1 MAKKT
6 KDTFEKLLDDHRV
19 KKEKNKGQITTDK
32 DNLPDNSTW
41 YVMSNKKR
49 LISQKV
55 GNLYGQ
61 RNWVEYGLKQ
71 SKNELGWADFRL
83 TNYADIEKWWE
94 LVCSAY
100 LMVSLHSHQLENQID
115 NADLKQKSGAV
126 NILSEHQDWA
136 PGMGWKNLLNN
147 CRLIL
152 SPWLCL
158 NPIKNWYKVFPIPQ
172 LIILLT
178 KLINF

>member
-1 MAKKT
+1 M
-6 KDTFEKLLDDHRV
+6 
-19 KKEKNKGQITTDK
+19 
-32 DNLPDNSTW
+32 
-41 YVMSNKKR
+41 MSNKKR
-49 LISQKV
+49 LIYKNV

-71 SKNELGWADFRL
+71 SKNELGWADFRF

-100 LMVSLHSHQLENQID
+100 LMSSLHSHQLENKID

-126 NILSEHQDWA
+126 NILSEHQDWD
-136 PGMGWKNLLNN
+136 PGMGWKNIINN

-152 SPWLCL
+152 APWLCL
-158 NPIKNWYKVFPIPQ
+158 NQIKNWYKVFPIPQ
-172 LIILLT
+172 LITPLT
-178 KLINF
+178 KLINFMNIFPGMLPSTECHGDLNFSSA